1 MGRGKG
7 ITLSG
12 AAAMAFVN
20 GAAGKDIRTGKK
32 IDIAGKYEAIASKIH
47 LLLSDG
53 SKGSMKVA
61 CAILSQLETQG
72 LDKTYETHGT

>member
-12 AAAMAFVN
+12 AA
-20 GAAGKDIRTGKK
+20 GKGIRTDKK
-32 IDIAGKYEAIASKIH
+32 IARKYEAIASKIH

-53 SKGSMKVA
+53 SRDSMKIA